1 MLEKDYAMKI
11 LSFLKAKNKHVFLVW
26 REETGLNGDLAKIVD
41 VFDDSALFSVE
52 HQDAMST
59 LYSGKY
65 IFLRTSMLLR
75 PILFSFKSKEKD
87 GVLLKYMGIASA
99 EKERRRFL
107 RVYLEE
113 PIEGILFVGDTFFP
127 IWIMDIS
134 EDGAAGITINANVP
148 LDALHSKD
156 AELQFN
162 IFDTVIK
169 SRVRFVWISKTSSG
183 QFFAGVEFHLDDA
196 QKEKIKRFI
205 TEHIYSTEDQIF
217 DLLRFL

>member
-26 REETGLNGDLAKIVD
+26 QEETGLNGDLAKIVD

-59 LYSGKY
+59 LSSGKY

-87 GVLLKYMGIASA
+87 GVLLKYMGIAPV

-134 EDGAAGITINANVP
+134 EGGAAGITINANVP

-156 AELQFN
+156 AELEFN
-162 IFDTVIK
+162 IFDTIIK
-169 SRVRFVWISKTSSG
+169 IRVRFVWIRKTSSG
-183 QFFAGVEFHLDDA
+183 QFFAGVEFRLDDA
-196 QKEKIKRFI
+196 QKDKIKRFV
-205 TEHIYSTEDQIF
+205 TEHIYSVEDQIF
-217 DLLRFL
+217 DLLKFL

>member
-1 MLEKDYAMKI
+1 MLEKDYAIKI

-26 REETGLNGDLAKIVD
+26 QEDTGLNGDLAKIMD

-52 HQDAMST
+52 HKDAIST
-59 LYSGKY
+59 LSSGKY
-65 IFLRTSMLLR
+65 IFLRTSMLFR

-87 GVLLKYMGIASA
+87 GVLLKYMGIAPV

-127 IWIMDIS
+127 IWIIDIS

-148 LDALHSKD
+148 LDTLYSKD
-156 AELQFN
+156 AELEFN
-162 IFDTVIK
+162 IFDTIIK
-169 SRVRFVWISKTSSG
+169 SRVCFVWISKTSSG

-196 QKEKIKRFI
+196 QKDKIKRFI
-205 TEHIYSTEDQIF
+205 TEHIYSIEDQIF

>member
-1 MLEKDYAMKI
+1 M
-11 LSFLKAKNKHVFLVW
+11 
-26 REETGLNGDLAKIVD
+26 NGDLAKIVD
-41 VFDDSALFSVE
+41 ILDDSALFSVE

-59 LYSGKY
+59 LSSGKY

-87 GVLLKYMGIASA
+87 GVLLKYMGIAPI

-113 PIEGILFVGDTFFP
+113 PIEGILFVDDTFFP
-127 IWIMDIS
+127 IWIIDIS
-134 EDGAAGITINANVP
+134 EGGAASITINANVP
-148 LDALHSKD
+148 LDALYSKD
-156 AELQFN
+156 AELEFN
-162 IFDTVIK
+162 IFDTIIK

-196 QKEKIKRFI
+196 QKDKVKRFI